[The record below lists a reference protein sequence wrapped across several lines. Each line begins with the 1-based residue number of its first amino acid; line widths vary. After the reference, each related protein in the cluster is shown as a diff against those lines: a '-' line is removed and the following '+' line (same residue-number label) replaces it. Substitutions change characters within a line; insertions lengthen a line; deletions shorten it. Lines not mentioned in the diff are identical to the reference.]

1 MAIATTVSERPAVLP
16 AGPKLVAGLLQGL
29 GECCGDHRKMAR
41 SRFSD
46 LKAEE
51 HREIFGSAAVYDK
64 YNFLH

>member
-1 MAIATTVSERPAVLP
+1 MAMAATLSQRHAEFL
-16 AGPKLVAGLLQGL
+16 AGPNLFAGLLQGL

-51 HREIFGSAAVYDK
+51 RREIFGTAGVYAK

>member
-1 MAIATTVSERPAVLP
+1 
-16 AGPKLVAGLLQGL
+16 
-29 GECCGDHRKMAR
+29 MAR

-51 HREIFGSAAVYDK
+51 HREAFGSAAVYAK